1 MKVRFAASVGTGPP
15 DPGVLAG
22 VVEQAEALGFDTL
35 WMADLPSLPA
45 TEPTAGIA
53 FAAARTARARL
64 GANVIPF
71 GARPYLVAHRLAQL
85 DQLTG
90 GRLLLTLVPGIDLPD
105 ERAAL
110 GTAGRHR
117 GRMMER
123 LVPLLRR
130 WWSGE
135 SAAEEDGD
143 PPVTLPVL
151 PRQQPLE
158 VWLAGAGPDAVG
170 RAGRV
175 ADGWLGAFLTPRHAG
190 AARRAIEAEAAAVGR
205 RIDPEHFGMSLA
217 YARHEDDL
225 EQAGPLRARL
235 RRMPRP
241 DAGRAGP
248 VPVGA
253 PALRRLLTE
262 HVEEGV
268 SKFVL
273 RPLSAPDT
281 GDGWAEELAWLADAV
296 LDLQT

>member
-1 MKVRFAASVGTGPP
+1 MAASVGTGPP
-15 DPGVLAG
+15 DPSVFADVLD
-22 VVEQAEALGFDTL
+22 QAEGLGFDTV

-45 TEPTAGIA
+45 TEPGAGIA
-53 FAAARTARARL
+53 FAAGRTTRTRL

-71 GARPYLVAHRLAQL
+71 GARPYVVAHRLAQL

-90 GRLLLTLVPGIDLPD
+90 GRLLLTFVPGIDLPD

-117 GRMMER
+117 GRMMEQ

-130 WWSGE
+130 WWGGE
-135 SAAEEDGD
+135 EAASSEEE
-143 PPVTLPVL
+143 PPVRLPVL

-158 VWLAGAGPDAVG
+158 VWLAGTGPDAVG

-175 ADGWLGAFLTPRHAG
+175 ADGWLGAFLAPRFAG
-190 AARRAIEAEAAAVGR
+190 EVRRAIEEEAAAVGR

-217 YARHEDDL
+217 YARVEDDL
-225 EQAGPLRARL
+225 ERAGGLRAHL
-235 RRMPRP
+235 RRLPRR
-241 DAGRAGP
+241 DSERAGP

-253 PALRRLLTE
+253 PALRRLLGE
-262 HVEEGV
+262 HIEEGV

-273 RPLSAPDT
+273 RPLAPPSTSAEWA
-281 GDGWAEELAWLADAV
+281 DGLTWLADAV